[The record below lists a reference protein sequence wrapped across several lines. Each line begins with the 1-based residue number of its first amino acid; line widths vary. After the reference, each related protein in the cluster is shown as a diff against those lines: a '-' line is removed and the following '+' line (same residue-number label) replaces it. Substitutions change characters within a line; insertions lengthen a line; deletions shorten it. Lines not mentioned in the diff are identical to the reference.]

1 LAELL
6 VLILPLI
13 QDFSPTYE
21 ISLPIQQM
29 LKQRGIKQDASPLIS
44 KAEDV
49 KPVKVTVL
57 KRSRCI
63 FSPTFTLL
71 VMFATESDI
80 KNVRTLITYAKNMML
95 SAEEIGELDKEGLP
109 FAAIFEKYNAMLKE
123 HRLMDYDDQMVYAL
137 SMLRK
142 CPELLRSFQEQFRYV
157 CVDEAQDTSRIQHEI
172 IALLASEQGN
182 LFLVGDEDQS
192 IYGFRA
198 ACPEAL
204 LRFEKEHPGAKVLFM
219 EENYRSTPEIVQLA
233 NRFIARN
240 EKRREKHIQPTRG
253 SGRPVQVIQ
262 CKGRRA
268 QYRLLLDMARSCRE
282 ETAVLFR
289 NNDSALPLIDLLER
303 EGIPYNYRKA
313 EGQFFF
319 TNRVV
324 TDILSILRFAYEPTN
339 PDIFMG
345 IYYKFGAQI
354 TKKAA
359 IEAVRRSQRSGKPIL
374 QELMRLPEVKS
385 YVKDSIID
393 LMEHLPCIR
402 EDGAETAIRRIW
414 EAMHYRRYVEQK
426 GFDAGKYF
434 ILCMLAGGVPSAWA
448 FFDKLEGLKNT
459 IAAHMDS
466 KQNQIYLSTVHS
478 SKGLEYER
486 VYLLDVLDGIL
497 PAKGED
503 ELESEEEEQAYEEE
517 RRLFYVAMT
526 RARNELYLFDCGVA
540 SCFTSE
546 VSASLPA
553 PASDEGDFFHFLSL
567 SQIGKTYTDREWG
580 TGKIVA
586 QSDDRFTVRF
596 WDDRVRSLT
605 IGEMA
610 QRRDKRVTLLQKSPA
625 KQTKRTQPRKGAA
638 LERTVDRIA
647 LGTAIHHKAFG
658 SGVVR
663 DIRGGIVTVQFQSGE
678 TKKFVLRDSV
688 KKGLLYL

>member
-1 LAELL
+1 
-6 VLILPLI
+6 
-13 QDFSPTYE
+13 
-21 ISLPIQQM
+21 
-29 LKQRGIKQDASPLIS
+29 
-44 KAEDV
+44 
-49 KPVKVTVL
+49 
-57 KRSRCI
+57 
-63 FSPTFTLL
+63 
-71 VMFATESDI
+71 
-80 KNVRTLITYAKNMML
+80 
-95 SAEEIGELDKEGLP
+95 
-109 FAAIFEKYNAMLKE
+109 
-123 HRLMDYDDQMVYAL
+123 
-137 SMLRK
+137 
-142 CPELLRSFQEQFRYV
+142 
-157 CVDEAQDTSRIQHEI
+157 
-172 IALLASEQGN
+172 
-182 LFLVGDEDQS
+182 
-192 IYGFRA
+192 
-198 ACPEAL
+198 
-204 LRFEKEHPGAKVLFM
+204 
-219 EENYRSTPEIVQLA
+219 
-233 NRFIARN
+233 
-240 EKRREKHIQPTRG
+240 
-253 SGRPVQVIQ
+253 
-262 CKGRRA
+262 
-268 QYRLLLDMARSCRE
+268 
-282 ETAVLFR
+282 
-289 NNDSALPLIDLLER
+289 
-303 EGIPYNYRKA
+303 
-313 EGQFFF
+313 
-319 TNRVV
+319 V

-385 YVKDSIID
+385 YVKDSIMD
-393 LMEHLPCIR
+393 LMEHLPLIR
-402 EDGAETAIRRIW
+402 EDSAETAIRRIW

-459 IAAHMDS
+459 IAAHTDS

-625 KQTKRTQPRKGAA
+625 KQTKRTQPRKGAD